1 MKKLLAI
8 VVLCLIWPNLSLAD
22 HGIFIKNHNFIKP
35 CIIIL
40 VLCLFYIAW
49 FNFDVDR
56 KEKRGETADSF
67 EAISYIA
74 GPGLIFVISLIAA
87 FISGFILIGFYFWP
101 VVIGIIIFVIIS
113 LVGTRFLTK
122 KK

>member
-1 MKKLLAI
+1 M
-8 VVLCLIWPNLSLAD
+8 VLCLIWPNLSLAD

-56 KEKRGETADSF
+56 KGKRGETADSF